1 MIGLDLAAFF
11 GRLHPLLV
19 HLPIGFILLAL
30 LFDLKRF
37 KEKGSRFNFLNII
50 WFLAFISSFFSAL
63 MGWLLAQN
71 GYYIDADLTPHQYTG
86 ILLVFF
92 SCLGW
97 VLRIKNINMPSL
109 FMRINNLIVLF
120 LLILVGHLGGSLT
133 HGSDYLTKHAPDF
146 ITSKQEYKNK
156 LFEEYTLDSIVVF
169 KDFVQPL
176 LNEKCVACHNNNIS
190 RGGLNLS
197 NIESIKKGGRSGA
210 AFVSKNP
217 SKSLIFKRIS
227 FSQDNEKFMPPTGI
241 PFSYHEIQ
249 LVQWWIQEGAN
260 YSGSLNEFSITPEI
274 QTLLLKQYGLDTRE
288 KPWVEKV
295 KLDPLPPS
303 AVIALEKANFSLRT
317 LSQNNPLLDLRYQ
330 GEKLSQQALKLMET
344 YAPYIT
350 WLNLSNCKI
359 TNSDLKTIAKL
370 ENLTR
375 LNLQQNSI
383 RTNDLAPLN
392 TLSHLEVLNLHST
405 LVNQDVFEILKS
417 IPSLKKVFLWN
428 TKVSLNAVLKNKPA
442 FPSTE
447 LIIAL

>member
-30 LFDLKRF
+30 LFDLKWF
-37 KEKGSRFNFLNII
+37 KEKGTRFNFLKII

-227 FSQDNEKFMPPTGI
+227 FSQENEKFMPPTGI

-260 YSGSLNEFSITPEI
+260 YTDSLNEFSITPEI

-330 GEKLSQQALKLMET
+330 GEKLSQQALTLMET

-350 WLNLSNCKI
+350 WLNLSNCKL

>member
-197 NIESIKKGGRSGA
+197 NIESIKKGGRSGT

-249 LVQWWIQEGAN
+249 LVQWWIKEGAN

-330 GEKLSQQALKLMET
+330 GEKLSQQALTLMET

-350 WLNLSNCKI
+350 WLNLSNCKL

>member
-1 MIGLDLAAFF
+1 MIGLDLTAFF

-30 LFDLKRF
+30 LLDLKWF
-37 KEKGSRFNFLNII
+37 KENGSRFNFLKII

-71 GYYIDADLTPHQYTG
+71 GYYIDADLIPHQYTG
-86 ILLVFF
+86 ILLIFF

-97 VLRIKNINMPSL
+97 VIRIRNINMPSL
-109 FMRINNLIVLF
+109 FIRINNFIVLV

-176 LNEKCVACHNNNIS
+176 LNEKCVACHNNDIS

-227 FSQDNEKFMPPTGI
+227 FSQNNEKFMPPTGT

-260 YSGSLNEFSITPEI
+260 YAGSLNEFSITPEI

-295 KLDPLPPS
+295 NLDPLPPS
-303 AVIALEKANFSLRT
+303 AVIALEKANFSMRT

-330 GEKLSQQALKLMET
+330 GEKLSQQALTLMET

-350 WLNLSNCKI
+350 WLNLSNCKL

>member
-1 MIGLDLAAFF
+1 MIGLDLVAFF

-176 LNEKCVACHNNNIS
+176 LNEKCIACHNNNIS

-330 GEKLSQQALKLMET
+330 GEKLSQQALTLMET

-350 WLNLSNCKI
+350 WLNLSNCKL

>member
-1 MIGLDLAAFF
+1 MIGLDLTAFF

-30 LFDLKRF
+30 LLDLKWF
-37 KEKGSRFNFLNII
+37 KENGSRFNFLKII

-71 GYYIDADLTPHQYTG
+71 GYYIDADLIPHQYTG

-97 VLRIKNINMPSL
+97 VIRIRNINMPSL
-109 FMRINNLIVLF
+109 FIRINNFIVLV

-176 LNEKCVACHNNNIS
+176 LNEKCVACHNNDIS

-227 FSQDNEKFMPPTGI
+227 FSQNNEKFMPPTGT

-260 YSGSLNEFSITPEI
+260 YAGSLNEFSVTPEI

-295 KLDPLPPS
+295 NLDPLPPS
-303 AVIALEKANFSLRT
+303 AVIALEKANFSMRT

-330 GEKLSQQALKLMET
+330 GEKLSQQALTLMET

-350 WLNLSNCKI
+350 WLNLSNCKL

>member
-260 YSGSLNEFSITPEI
+260 YTDSLNEFSITPEI

-330 GEKLSQQALKLMET
+330 GEKLSQQALTLMET

-392 TLSHLEVLNLHST
+392 TLSHLEILNLHST

-428 TKVSLNAVLKNKPA
+428 TKVSLNTILKNKPA

-447 LIIAL
+447 FIIAL

>member
-133 HGSDYLTKHAPDF
+133 HGSDYLTKHTPDF

-330 GEKLSQQALKLMET
+330 GEKLSQQALTLMET

-350 WLNLSNCKI
+350 WLNLSNCKL

>member
-71 GYYIDADLTPHQYTG
+71 GYYINADLTPHQYTG

-217 SKSLIFKRIS
+217 SKSLIFKRVS

-241 PFSYHEIQ
+241 PFSYHELQ

-260 YSGSLNEFSITPEI
+260 YTDSLNEFSITPEI

-317 LSQNNPLLDLRYQ
+317 LSQSNPLLDLRYH
-330 GEKLSQQALKLMET
+330 GEKLSQQALTLMET

-350 WLNLSNCKI
+350 WLNLSNCKL

>member
-1 MIGLDLAAFF
+1 MIGLDLTAFF

-30 LFDLKRF
+30 LLDLKWF
-37 KEKGSRFNFLNII
+37 KENGSRFNFLKII

-71 GYYIDADLTPHQYTG
+71 GYYIDADLIPHQYTG
-86 ILLVFF
+86 ILLIFF

-97 VLRIKNINMPSL
+97 VIRIRNINMPSL
-109 FMRINNLIVLF
+109 FIRINNFIVLV

-176 LNEKCVACHNNNIS
+176 LNEKCVACHNNDIS

-227 FSQDNEKFMPPTGI
+227 FSQNNEKFMPPTGT

-260 YSGSLNEFSITPEI
+260 YAGSLNEFSVTPEI

-295 KLDPLPPS
+295 NLDPLPPS
-303 AVIALEKANFSLRT
+303 AVIALEKANFSMRT

-330 GEKLSQQALKLMET
+330 GEKLSQQALTLMET

-350 WLNLSNCKI
+350 WLNLSNCKL

>member
-330 GEKLSQQALKLMET
+330 GEKLSQKALTLMET

-350 WLNLSNCKI
+350 WLNLSNCKL

-428 TKVSLNAVLKNKPA
+428 TKVSLNTILKNKPA

-447 LIIAL
+447 FIIAL

>member
-37 KEKGSRFNFLNII
+37 KEKGSRYNFLNII

-146 ITSKQEYKNK
+146 ISSKQEYKNK

-330 GEKLSQQALKLMET
+330 GEKLSQQALTLMET

-350 WLNLSNCKI
+350 WLNLSNCKL

>member
-260 YSGSLNEFSITPEI
+260 YTGSLNEFSITPEI

-330 GEKLSQQALKLMET
+330 GEKLSQQALTLMET

-350 WLNLSNCKI
+350 WLNLSNCKL

>member
-1 MIGLDLAAFF
+1 MIGLDLTAFF

-30 LFDLKRF
+30 LLDLKWF
-37 KEKGSRFNFLNII
+37 KENGSRFNFLKII

-71 GYYIDADLTPHQYTG
+71 GYYIDADLIPHQYTG

-97 VLRIKNINMPSL
+97 VIRIRNINMPSL
-109 FMRINNLIVLF
+109 FIRINNFIVLV

-176 LNEKCVACHNNNIS
+176 LNEKCVACHNNDIS

-227 FSQDNEKFMPPTGI
+227 FSQNNEKFMPPTGT

-260 YSGSLNEFSITPEI
+260 YAGSLNEFSVTPEI

-295 KLDPLPPS
+295 NLDPLPPS
-303 AVIALEKANFSLRT
+303 AVIALEKANFSMRT

-330 GEKLSQQALKLMET
+330 GEKLSKQALTLMET

-350 WLNLSNCKI
+350 WLNLSNCKL

>member
-1 MIGLDLAAFF
+1 MIGLDLTAFF

-30 LFDLKRF
+30 LLDLKWF
-37 KEKGSRFNFLNII
+37 KENGSRFNFLKII

-71 GYYIDADLTPHQYTG
+71 GYYIDADLIPHQYTG

-97 VLRIKNINMPSL
+97 VIRIRNINMPSL
-109 FMRINNLIVLF
+109 FIRINNFIVLV

-176 LNEKCVACHNNNIS
+176 LNEKCVACHNNDIS

-227 FSQDNEKFMPPTGI
+227 FSQNNEKFMPPTGT

-260 YSGSLNEFSITPEI
+260 YADSLNEFSITPEI

-295 KLDPLPPS
+295 NLDPLPPS
-303 AVIALEKANFSLRT
+303 AVIALEKANFSMRT

-330 GEKLSQQALKLMET
+330 GEKLSQQALTLMET

-350 WLNLSNCKI
+350 WLNLSNCKL

>member
-1 MIGLDLAAFF
+1 MIGLDLTAFF

-30 LFDLKRF
+30 LLDLKWF
-37 KEKGSRFNFLNII
+37 KENGSRFNFLKII

-71 GYYIDADLTPHQYTG
+71 GYYIDADLIPHQYTG
-86 ILLVFF
+86 ILLIFF

-97 VLRIKNINMPSL
+97 VIRIRNINMPSL
-109 FMRINNLIVLF
+109 FIRINNFIVLV

-176 LNEKCVACHNNNIS
+176 LNEKCVACHNNDIS

-227 FSQDNEKFMPPTGI
+227 FSQNNEKFMPPTGT

-260 YSGSLNEFSITPEI
+260 YAGSLNEFSVTPEI

-295 KLDPLPPS
+295 NLDPLPPS
-303 AVIALEKANFSLRT
+303 AVIALEKANFSMRT

-330 GEKLSQQALKLMET
+330 GEKLSKQALTLMET

-350 WLNLSNCKI
+350 WLNLSNCKL

>member
-330 GEKLSQQALKLMET
+330 GEKLSQQALTLMET

-350 WLNLSNCKI
+350 WLNLSNCKL

-392 TLSHLEVLNLHST
+392 TLSHLEILNLHST

-428 TKVSLNAVLKNKPA
+428 TKVSLNTILKNKPA

>member
-109 FMRINNLIVLF
+109 FRRINNLIVLF

-330 GEKLSQQALKLMET
+330 GEKLSQQALTLMET

-350 WLNLSNCKI
+350 WLNLSNCKL

>member
-1 MIGLDLAAFF
+1 MIGLDLTAFF

-30 LFDLKRF
+30 LLDLKWF
-37 KEKGSRFNFLNII
+37 KENGSRFNFLKII

-71 GYYIDADLTPHQYTG
+71 GYYIDADLIPHQYTG

-97 VLRIKNINMPSL
+97 VIRIRNINMPSL
-109 FMRINNLIVLF
+109 FIRINNFIVLV

-176 LNEKCVACHNNNIS
+176 LNEKCVACHNNDIS

-227 FSQDNEKFMPPTGI
+227 FSQNNEKFMPPTGT

-260 YSGSLNEFSITPEI
+260 YAGSLNEFSITPEI

-295 KLDPLPPS
+295 NLDPLPPS
-303 AVIALEKANFSLRT
+303 AVIALEKANFSMRT

-330 GEKLSQQALKLMET
+330 GEKLSKQALTLMET

-350 WLNLSNCKI
+350 WLNLSNCKL

>member
-217 SKSLIFKRIS
+217 SKSLIFKRVS

-330 GEKLSQQALKLMET
+330 GEKLSQQALTLMET

-350 WLNLSNCKI
+350 WLNLSNCKL

>member
-392 TLSHLEVLNLHST
+392 TLSHLEILNLHST

>member
-1 MIGLDLAAFF
+1 MIGLDLVAFF

-330 GEKLSQQALKLMET
+330 GEKLSQQALTLMET

-350 WLNLSNCKI
+350 WLNLSNCKL

>member
-1 MIGLDLAAFF
+1 MIGLDLTAFF

-30 LFDLKRF
+30 LFDLKWF
-37 KEKGSRFNFLNII
+37 KEKGARFNFIKII

-63 MGWLLAQN
+63 LGWLLAQN

-92 SCLGW
+92 SSLGW

-109 FMRINNLIVLF
+109 FIRINNLIVLF

-133 HGSDYLTKHAPDF
+133 HGSDYLIKHAPDF
-146 ITSKQEYKNK
+146 IKSNQEYKNK

-169 KDFVQPL
+169 KDLVQPL

-190 RGGLNLS
+190 RGGLNLI

-210 AFVSKNP
+210 AFVSKNL

-227 FSQDNEKFMPPTGI
+227 FSQDNEKFMPPTGT

-260 YSGSLNEFSITPEI
+260 YTGSLNEFSTTPEI

-303 AVIALEKANFSLRT
+303 AVIALEKANFSMRT
-317 LSQNNPLLDLRYQ
+317 LSQNNPLLDLRYR
-330 GEKLSQQALKLMET
+330 GEKLSQQALTLMET

-350 WLNLSNCKI
+350 WLNLSNCKL

>member
-1 MIGLDLAAFF
+1 MIGLDLTAFF

-30 LFDLKRF
+30 LLDLKWF
-37 KEKGSRFNFLNII
+37 KENGSRFNFLKII

-71 GYYIDADLTPHQYTG
+71 GYYIDADLIPHQYTG

-97 VLRIKNINMPSL
+97 VIRIRNINMPSL
-109 FMRINNLIVLF
+109 FIRINNFIVLV

-176 LNEKCVACHNNNIS
+176 LNEKCVACHNNDIS

-227 FSQDNEKFMPPTGI
+227 FSQNNEKFMPPTGT

-260 YSGSLNEFSITPEI
+260 YAGSLNEFSITPEI

-295 KLDPLPPS
+295 NLDPLPSS
-303 AVIALEKANFSLRT
+303 AVIALEKANFSMRT

-330 GEKLSQQALKLMET
+330 GEKLSQQALTLMET

-350 WLNLSNCKI
+350 WLNLSNCKL

>member
-30 LFDLKRF
+30 LFDLKWF
-37 KEKGSRFNFLNII
+37 KEKGTRFNFLKII

-97 VLRIKNINMPSL
+97 VLRIKQISMPS
-109 FMRINNLIVLF
+109 FFIRINNLIVLF

-260 YSGSLNEFSITPEI
+260 YTDSLNEFSITPEI

-303 AVIALEKANFSLRT
+303 AIIALEKANFSLRK

-392 TLSHLEVLNLHST
+392 TLSHLEILNLHST

-428 TKVSLNAVLKNKPA
+428 TKVSLNTILKNKPA

>member
-30 LFDLKRF
+30 LFDLKWF
-37 KEKGSRFNFLNII
+37 KEKGTRFNFLKII

-97 VLRIKNINMPSL
+97 VLRIKQISMPS
-109 FMRINNLIVLF
+109 FFIRINNLIVLF

-133 HGSDYLTKHAPDF
+133 HGSDYLTKHTPDF

-260 YSGSLNEFSITPEI
+260 YTDSLNEFSITPEI

-392 TLSHLEVLNLHST
+392 TLSHLEILNLHST

-428 TKVSLNAVLKNKPA
+428 TKVSLNTILKNKPA

>member
-109 FMRINNLIVLF
+109 FRRINNLIVLF

-260 YSGSLNEFSITPEI
+260 YTDSLNEFSITPEI

-330 GEKLSQQALKLMET
+330 GEKLSQQALTLMET

-350 WLNLSNCKI
+350 WLNLSNCKL

>member
-109 FMRINNLIVLF
+109 FRRINNLIVLF

-392 TLSHLEVLNLHST
+392 TLSHLEILNLHST

>member
-210 AFVSKNP
+210 TFVSKNP

-330 GEKLSQQALKLMET
+330 GEKLSQQALTLMET

-350 WLNLSNCKI
+350 WLNLSNCKL

>member
-30 LFDLKRF
+30 LFDIKWF
-37 KEKGSRFNFLNII
+37 KEKGTRFNFLKII

-97 VLRIKNINMPSL
+97 VLRIKQISMPS
-109 FMRINNLIVLF
+109 FFIRINNLIVLF

-133 HGSDYLTKHAPDF
+133 HGSDYLTKHTPDF

-197 NIESIKKGGRSGA
+197 TIESIKKGGRSGA

-260 YSGSLNEFSITPEI
+260 YTDSLNEFSITPEI

-317 LSQNNPLLDLRYQ
+317 LSQNNPLLDLRYK

-370 ENLTR
+370 
-375 LNLQQNSI
+375 
-383 RTNDLAPLN
+383 
-392 TLSHLEVLNLHST
+392 
-405 LVNQDVFEILKS
+405 
-417 IPSLKKVFLWN
+417 
-428 TKVSLNAVLKNKPA
+428 
-442 FPSTE
+442 
-447 LIIAL
+447 

>member
-176 LNEKCVACHNNNIS
+176 LNEKCIACHNNNIS

-330 GEKLSQQALKLMET
+330 GEKLSQQALTLMET

-350 WLNLSNCKI
+350 WLNLSNCKL

>member
-1 MIGLDLAAFF
+1 MIGLDLTAFF

-30 LFDLKRF
+30 LLDLKWF
-37 KEKGSRFNFLNII
+37 KENGSRFNFLKII

-71 GYYIDADLTPHQYTG
+71 GYYIDADLIPHQYTG

-97 VLRIKNINMPSL
+97 VIRIRNINMPSL
-109 FMRINNLIVLF
+109 FIRINNFIVLV

-176 LNEKCVACHNNNIS
+176 LNEKCVACHNNDIS

-227 FSQDNEKFMPPTGI
+227 FSQNNEKFMPPTG
-241 PFSYHEIQ
+241 
-249 LVQWWIQEGAN
+249 
-260 YSGSLNEFSITPEI
+260 TP
-274 QTLLLKQYGLDTRE
+274 
-288 KPWVEKV
+288 
-295 KLDPLPPS
+295 
-303 AVIALEKANFSLRT
+303 
-317 LSQNNPLLDLRYQ
+317 
-330 GEKLSQQALKLMET
+330 
-344 YAPYIT
+344 
-350 WLNLSNCKI
+350 
-359 TNSDLKTIAKL
+359 
-370 ENLTR
+370 
-375 LNLQQNSI
+375 
-383 RTNDLAPLN
+383 
-392 TLSHLEVLNLHST
+392 
-405 LVNQDVFEILKS
+405 
-417 IPSLKKVFLWN
+417 VFL
-428 TKVSLNAVLKNKPA
+428 S
-442 FPSTE
+442 
-447 LIIAL
+447 

>member
-30 LFDLKRF
+30 LFDLKWF
-37 KEKGSRFNFLNII
+37 KEKGTRFNFLKII

-97 VLRIKNINMPSL
+97 VLRIKQISMPS
-109 FMRINNLIVLF
+109 FFIRINNLIVLF

-176 LNEKCVACHNNNIS
+176 LNEKCVACHNNNVS

-260 YSGSLNEFSITPEI
+260 YTDSLNEFSITPEI

-303 AVIALEKANFSLRT
+303 AIIALEKANFSLRK

-392 TLSHLEVLNLHST
+392 TLSHLEILNLHST

-428 TKVSLNAVLKNKPA
+428 TKVSLNTILKNKPA

>member
-30 LFDLKRF
+30 LFDLKWF
-37 KEKGSRFNFLNII
+37 KEKGTRFNFLKII

-97 VLRIKNINMPSL
+97 VLRIKQISMPS
-109 FMRINNLIVLF
+109 FFIRINNLIVLF

-392 TLSHLEVLNLHST
+392 TLSHLEILNLHST

>member
-295 KLDPLPPS
+295 KLNPLPPS

-330 GEKLSQQALKLMET
+330 GEKLSQQALTLMET

-350 WLNLSNCKI
+350 WLNLSNCKL

>member
-30 LFDLKRF
+30 LFDLKWF
-37 KEKGSRFNFLNII
+37 KDKGTRFNFLKII

-97 VLRIKNINMPSL
+97 VLRIKQISMPS
-109 FMRINNLIVLF
+109 FFIRINNLIVLF

-260 YSGSLNEFSITPEI
+260 YTDSLNEFSITPEI

-392 TLSHLEVLNLHST
+392 TLSHLEILNLHST

-428 TKVSLNAVLKNKPA
+428 TKVSLNTILKNKPA

>member
-1 MIGLDLAAFF
+1 MIGLDLTAFF

-30 LFDLKRF
+30 LLDLKWF
-37 KEKGSRFNFLNII
+37 KENGSRFNFLKII

-71 GYYIDADLTPHQYTG
+71 GYYIDADLIPHQYTG

-97 VLRIKNINMPSL
+97 VIRIRNINMPSL
-109 FMRINNLIVLF
+109 FIRINNFIVLV

-176 LNEKCVACHNNNIS
+176 LNEKCVACHNNDIS

-227 FSQDNEKFMPPTGI
+227 FSQNNEKFMPPTGT

-260 YSGSLNEFSITPEI
+260 YAGSLNEFSITPEI

-295 KLDPLPPS
+295 NLDPLPPS
-303 AVIALEKANFSLRT
+303 AVIALEKANFSMRT

-330 GEKLSQQALKLMET
+330 GEKLSQQALTLMET

-350 WLNLSNCKI
+350 WLNLSNCKL

>member
-97 VLRIKNINMPSL
+97 VLRIKQISMPS
-109 FMRINNLIVLF
+109 FFIRINNLIVLF

-392 TLSHLEVLNLHST
+392 TLSHLEILNLHST

>member
-30 LFDLKRF
+30 LFDLKWF
-37 KEKGSRFNFLNII
+37 KEKGTRFNFLKII

-71 GYYIDADLTPHQYTG
+71 GYYIDTDLTPHQYTG

-97 VLRIKNINMPSL
+97 VLRIKQISMPS
-109 FMRINNLIVLF
+109 FFIRINNLIVLF

-156 LFEEYTLDSIVVF
+156 LFEESPIDSIMVY
-169 KDFVQPL
+169 KDIVQPL
-176 LNEKCVACHNNNIS
+176 LNEKCVACHNNNVS

-217 SKSLIFKRIS
+217 SKSLIFKRII
-227 FSQDNEKFMPPTGI
+227 FSQENEKFMPPTGI

-249 LVQWWIQEGAN
+249 LLQWWIQEGAN
-260 YSGSLNEFSITPEI
+260 YTGSLNEFSITPEI

-392 TLSHLEVLNLHST
+392 TLSHLEILNLHST

-428 TKVSLNAVLKNKPA
+428 TKVSLNTILKNKPA